1 MSIFLCEKCE
11 EMRDSDD
18 GCREY
23 DGGKGTPDGAYR
35 SFGLVCS
42 KCMDE
47 EEDDSEPLNPDRP
60 FSPEQQALIDRWEAE
75 ADDEQ

>member
-1 MSIFLCEKCE
+1 MSVFMCQRCDNL
-11 EMRDSDD
+11 RDSDD

-42 KCMDE
+42 RVRWTRRRTDE
-47 EEDDSEPLNPDRP
+47 GLGS
-60 FSPEQQALIDRWEAE
+60 S
-75 ADDEQ
+75 

>member
-42 KCMDE
+42 KCMDDE
-47 EEDDSEPLNPDRP
+47 EWDGDEPTPRHISL
-60 FSPEQQALIDRWEAE
+60 EQQALIDRWEAE
-75 ADDEQ
+75 ADDEG